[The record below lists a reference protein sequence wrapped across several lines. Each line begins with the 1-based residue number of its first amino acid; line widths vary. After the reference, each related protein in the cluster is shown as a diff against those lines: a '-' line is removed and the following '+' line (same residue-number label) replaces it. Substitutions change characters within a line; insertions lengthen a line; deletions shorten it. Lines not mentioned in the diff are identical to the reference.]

1 MLARLPSSYALLTAW
16 PQTDGDFGMA
26 SLPQCFSAESPLFE
40 LYLSLSLV
48 KILLRKHF
56 AIGV

>member
-1 MLARLPSSYALLTAW
+1 MSERFSSSYVLLAAW
-16 PQTDGDFGMA
+16 PQTDGDLGMA
-26 SLPQCFSAESPLFE
+26 LLPQCFSAEASLVE
-40 LYLSLSLV
+40 LCLSLSLV